1 MFDGSPSIT
10 DSESHWS
17 QESLLDVVDVLAQ
30 CSWLP
35 EDVRSSAPSR
45 VFERTLDSEE
55 FRRITT
61 MATHDPL
68 SVDTGKILAAR
79 KKALR
84 PFLESQ
90 LVCVFIRLPG
100 GHYTIEI
107 EPISEKVVHWEWQET
122 G

>member
-1 MFDGSPSIT
+1 MFDGSQPIN
-10 DSESHWS
+10 DAESAWS
-17 QESLLDVVDVLAQ
+17 QEPILDVVDVLTR

-35 EDVRSSAPSR
+35 EEIRTAAPSR
-45 VFERTLDSEE
+45 VFERRLDSDEY
-55 FRRITT
+55 RRITT
-61 MATHDPL
+61 MATHDPVC
-68 SVDTGKILAAR
+68 VDTGKILAAR
-79 KKALR
+79 KKALS
-84 PFLESQ
+84 PFVESQ